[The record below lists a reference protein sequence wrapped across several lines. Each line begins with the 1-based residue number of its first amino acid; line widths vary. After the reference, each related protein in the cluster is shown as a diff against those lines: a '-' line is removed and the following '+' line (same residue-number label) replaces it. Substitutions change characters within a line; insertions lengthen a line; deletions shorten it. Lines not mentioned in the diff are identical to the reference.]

1 MSDEIW
7 RAVPG
12 YEGAY
17 EVSSEGRVRSLERLD
32 SRGRRRHAMLRS
44 LHVMPSGHFTLGLCK
59 DAHRRI
65 AQVHHLVLEAFVG
78 PRPEGMEACH
88 RNDDPGDNRVENL
101 RWDTRSANALDS
113 VRNGT
118 HHMAS
123 RTHCPEG
130 HPYTEENTYRRPSGS
145 RACRTCRRAEKALRT
160 QTRKAA

>member
-32 SRGRRRHAMLRS
+32 SRGRRRHAML
-44 LHVMPSGHFTLGLCK
+44 
-59 DAHRRI
+59 
-65 AQVHHLVLEAFVG
+65 
-78 PRPEGMEACH
+78 
-88 RNDDPGDNRVENL
+88 
-101 RWDTRSANALDS
+101 
-113 VRNGT
+113 
-118 HHMAS
+118 AS